1 MNIQERQQLI
11 RFLEQLAQTQVAE
24 KDGEADALIRTA
36 CARQADAAYLLVQR
50 AMLAESAWQNSQS
63 EIARLH
69 SELELTRSQFR
80 PQSRSGDGGGA
91 FIDANSWGNS
101 PATRPTTAPATPPA
115 AADSAVPATA
125 NAWGSGMLG
134 TVASTA
140 AGVVAGGFLYQ
151 GIGQLL
157 GNQHPPSGAT
167 NSQTEPASG
176 RRDNGDNAATSDPQ
190 DDGNNGLFDTS
201 SVDDYIASDADGNA

>member
-24 KDGEADALIRTA
+24 KDGEADALIREA

-80 PQSRSGDGGGA
+80 SQAHTGEARSA

-101 PATRPTTAPATPPA
+101 PATRPTVAPATPPA

-125 NAWGSGMLG
+125 NAWNSGMLG
-134 TVASTA
+134 TMATTA
-140 AGVVAGGFLYQ
+140 AGVVAGGLLYQ
-151 GIGQLL
+151 GIGQLR
-157 GNQHPPSGAT
+157 GNQRPPSGAT
-167 NSQTEPASG
+167 NSLTDPDSG
-176 RRDNGDNAATSDPQ
+176 RRDSSTTSDPQ
-190 DDGNNGLFDTS
+190 DDGSNGLFDTS